1 MTKMSKRRKKTMKKY
16 ELMYIANPQL
26 DEEKL
31 KNLIAN
37 LSNVVTSN
45 GGSILAL
52 KEIGLKDLAY
62 EINKHKKGY
71 YVWMLVEASPEAIA
85 EYNRVVRITES
96 VIRNIEVKEGE

>member
-1 MTKMSKRRKKTMKKY
+1 MKKY
-16 ELMYIANPQL
+16 ELMYITNPQL

-31 KNLIAN
+31 KNLVAN

-62 EINKHKKGY
+62 EINKHRKGY
-71 YVWMLVEASPEAIA
+71 YVWMLIEASPEVIA
-85 EYNRVVRITES
+85 EYKRVIQITEA
-96 VIRNIEVKEGE
+96 VIRHIEVKEGE

>member
-1 MTKMSKRRKKTMKKY
+1 MRKY

-26 DEEKL
+26 DPEKL
-31 KNLIAN
+31 KGLVAN
-37 LSNVVTSN
+37 LSNVITSN
-45 GGSILAL
+45 GGSVLSL

-62 EINKHKKGY
+62 EINKHRKGY

-85 EYNRVVRITES
+85 EYKRVVNITES

>member
-1 MTKMSKRRKKTMKKY
+1 MKKY

-37 LSNVVTSN
+37 LSNVVTST

-62 EINKHKKGY
+62 EINKHRKGY
-71 YVWMLVEASPEAIA
+71 YVWMLVEASPETIA
-85 EYNRVVRITES
+85 EYKRVVNITES

>member
-1 MTKMSKRRKKTMKKY
+1 MKKY

-31 KNLIAN
+31 KNLVAN

-62 EINKHKKGY
+62 EINKHRKGY
-71 YVWMLVEASPEAIA
+71 YVWMLIEASPEVIA
-85 EYNRVVRITES
+85 EYKRVIQITEA
-96 VIRNIEVKEGE
+96 VIRHIEVKEGE

>member
-1 MTKMSKRRKKTMKKY
+1 MRKY

-26 DEEKL
+26 DAEKL
-31 KNLIAN
+31 KSLIAN
-37 LSNVVTSN
+37 LTNVVTSH
-45 GGSILAL
+45 GGTVLAL

-71 YVWMLVEASPEAIA
+71 YVWMVVEASPEAIA
-85 EYNRVVRITES
+85 EYKRVVQSTES